1 MILKIGSAVRTLEDK
16 TTAEGQGRRRGRGRG
31 HKLIGFYSKVLLIW
45 VEVGDWLGESRIALE
60 GCRAQLKDQLPST
73 DLIDSNRGC
82 VSTALVVRPSG
93 VRSGATLM
101 KD

>member
-1 MILKIGSAVRTLEDK
+1 MILKIGSAVRTLEGK
-16 TTAEGQGRRRGRGRG
+16 TTAEGQGRGRG

-45 VEVGDWLGESRIALE
+45 VEVGDWLGESSIALE

-82 VSTALVVRPSG
+82 VSTALVVRVSG
-93 VRSGATLM
+93 VRSGATLI